1 MRRIIIILAVTVAC
15 ICSIC
20 SANPIHDLQDNVGV
34 DKFAHVGAGYIIQD
48 QLERNCGFSTL
59 EAFATVALIAYL
71 KEKYV
76 DDDFSKSD
84 IGATAIGGLMYQIEF

>member
-1 MRRIIIILAVTVAC
+1 MFRKIIILTMLL
-15 ICSIC
+15 ISIC
-20 SANPIHDLQDNVGV
+20 TSCFANSLHDIQDNIGI

-48 QLERNCGFSTL
+48 QLQRNCDFSAL

-76 DDDFSKSD
+76 DDDFSESD
-84 IGATAIGGLMYQIEF
+84 IAATAIGGLIYQIKF

>member
-1 MRRIIIILAVTVAC
+1 MRRILIIMAVCIAC
-15 ICSIC
+15 MCSIC
-20 SANPIHDLQDNVGV
+20 SANNLHDIQDNIGI

-48 QLERNCGFSTL
+48 QLQRNCDFSAL

-76 DDDFSKSD
+76 DDDFSESD
-84 IGATAIGGLMYQIEF
+84 IAATAIGGLIYQIKF

>member
-1 MRRIIIILAVTVAC
+1 MRRILVIMAVCMAC
-15 ICSIC
+15 MCSVC
-20 SANPIHDLQDNVGV
+20 AANPLHDLQNDIGV
-34 DKFAHVGAGYIIQD
+34 DKFAHIGAGYIIQD

-59 EAFATVALIAYL
+59 EALTTVALIAYL

-84 IGATAIGGLMYQIEF
+84 IGATAIGGLMYQIKF

>member
-1 MRRIIIILAVTVAC
+1 MRKILLTLALCVNM
-15 ICSIC
+15 CSIC
-20 SANPIHDLQDNVGV
+20 SASSFHDLQDSIGV

-59 EAFATVALIAYL
+59 EALATVTLLAYA
-71 KEKYV
+71 KEKWI
-76 DDDFSKSD
+76 DDDFNKAD

>member
-1 MRRIIIILAVTVAC
+1 MRRILIIMAVTIAC
-15 ICSIC
+15 MCSVC

-59 EAFATVALIAYL
+59 EALATVALIAYL

-76 DDDFSKSD
+76 DDDFNKSD
-84 IGATAIGGLMYQIEF
+84 IGATAIGGLLYQIKF

>member
-59 EAFATVALIAYL
+59 EALATVTLIAYL

>member
-1 MRRIIIILAVTVAC
+1 MRKILLIMALC
-15 ICSIC
+15 FSMCSIS
-20 SANPIHDLQDNVGV
+20 SANSLHDLQDNIGV

-59 EAFATVALIAYL
+59 EALATVALIAYM

-76 DDDFSKSD
+76 DVDFNKSD
-84 IGATAIGGLMYQIEF
+84 IEATAIGGLLYQIKF

>member
-1 MRRIIIILAVTVAC
+1 MRRILIIMAIC
-15 ICSIC
+15 ISCMCSVC
-20 SANPIHDLQDNVGV
+20 SANPLHDLQDDIGV

-84 IGATAIGGLMYQIEF
+84 IGATAIGGLLYQIKF